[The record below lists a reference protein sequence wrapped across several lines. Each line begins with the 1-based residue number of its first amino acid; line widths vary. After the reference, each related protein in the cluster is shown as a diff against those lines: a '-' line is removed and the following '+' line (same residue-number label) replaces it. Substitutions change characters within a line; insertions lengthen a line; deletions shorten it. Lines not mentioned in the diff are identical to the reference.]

1 VASIPIAPLDLAA
14 PTRGRRLRRPGRPSL
29 GRSALARTEARWG
42 LIFIAPWLVGFF
54 AFTFLPMIASLI
66 FSVTNISLTQDEPL
80 RFVGLDNVARMLGD
94 TQTWESLAVTFK
106 FAAFNL
112 PIAIVIPFAVALV
125 LNSRYLRGVGIFRT
139 LFFLPYVIPFV
150 SGVLAWQGMLNLE
163 TGWVNLFLKAIGVQN
178 PPNWLQDTTLIYPTL
193 AFIGLWGI
201 GAGVIVN
208 LAGLKGIPSELYD
221 AARIDGAGWWAVLR
235 NVTLP
240 MMSPVIFDSLI
251 LGIVDVL
258 QYFLVPLVL
267 YNGTGEPGG
276 STLFFNLV
284 IYKQAFN
291 FQNFSYGAALAWLL
305 FAITLAITLVVFKTS
320 RRWVYYA
327 GER

>member
-1 VASIPIAPLDLAA
+1 LAA
-14 PTRGRRLRRPGRPSL
+14 VPIQPVIPSPAGRRFRLRRPSL
-29 GRSALARTEARWG
+29 GKSALSRHEARWG
-42 LIFIAPWLVGFF
+42 LIFLSPWLLGFL
-54 AFTFLPMIASLI
+54 AFTLFPMIASLV
-66 FSVTNISLTQDEPL
+66 FSVTNITLAQDQPL
-80 RFVGLDNVARMLGD
+80 RFVGLENFQRMLAD
-94 TQTWESLAVTFK
+94 PQTWQSLGVTFR

-112 PIAIVIPFAVALV
+112 PIAIVIPFVVALV

-139 LFFLPYVIPFV
+139 LFFMPYVIPFV
-150 SGVLAWQGMLNLE
+150 SGLLAWQGMLNLE
-163 TGWVNLFLKAIGVQN
+163 TGWVNEFLRLIGIQS
-178 PPNWLQDTTLIYPTL
+178 PPNWLQDQALIYPSL

-208 LAGLKGIPSELYD
+208 LAGLKGIPTELYD
-221 AARIDGAGWWAVLR
+221 AARIDGAGWWASLR

-240 MMSPVIFDSLI
+240 MMSPVIFYSLI

-291 FQNFSYGAALAWLL
+291 FQNFSYGATLAWLL
-305 FAITLAITLVVFKTS
+305 FGITLAITLIVFRTS

>member
-1 VASIPIAPLDLAA
+1 VAAIPLRQLDQTGA
-14 PTRGRRLRRPGRPSL
+14 RGRARRFFRRPSL
-29 GRSALARTEARWG
+29 GRSALARHEAKWG
-42 LIFIAPWLVGFF
+42 LIFLAPWIFGLF
-54 AFTFLPMIASLI
+54 AFTLLPMVASLI
-66 FSVTNISLTQDEPL
+66 FSLTNLSLEQAQPL
-80 RFVGLDNVARMLGD
+80 RFVGLDNFTRMFADHTTWDSLG
-94 TQTWESLAVTFK
+94 VTFR

-112 PIAIVIPFAVALV
+112 PIAIIIPFVVALV
-125 LNSRYLRGVGIFRT
+125 LNSKYLRGVAIFRT

-163 TGWVNLFLKAIGVQN
+163 TGWVNEFLRLLGVQN
-178 PPNWLQDTTLIYPTL
+178 PPNWLQDQTLIYPSL

-208 LAGLKGIPSELYD
+208 LAGLRGIPTELYD
-221 AARIDGAGWWAVLR
+221 AARIDGAGWWATLR
-235 NVTLP
+235 NVTVP
-240 MMSPVIFDSLI
+240 MMSPVIFYSLI

-276 STLFFNLV
+276 STLFFNLLL
-284 IYKQAFN
+284 YKQAFN
-291 FQNFSYGAALAWLL
+291 FQNYAYGATLAWLL
-305 FAITLAITLVVFKTS
+305 FGITLAITLIVFRTS

>member
-1 VASIPIAPLDLAA
+1 VASIPIRPSDL
-14 PTRGRRLRRPGRPSL
+14 PSPGRAGRLTLRRPSL
-29 GRSALARTEARWG
+29 GRSALARKEARWG
-42 LIFIAPWLVGFF
+42 FLFIAPWIVGFL
-54 AFTFLPMIASLI
+54 AFTLLPMAASLVLM
-66 FSVTNISLTQDEPL
+66 VTNVRLDQAEPI
-80 RFVGLDNVARMLGD
+80 RFVGLDNIAAMLAD
-94 TQTWESLAVTFK
+94 HTTWDSLAVTFR

-112 PIAIVIPFAVALV
+112 PIAIVIPFVVALV
-125 LNSRYLRGVGIFRT
+125 LNSRYLRAVGLFRT

-163 TGWVNLFLKAIGVQN
+163 TGWVNGFLRLIGVDN
-178 PPNWLQDTTLIYPTL
+178 PPNWLQDQTLIYPSL

-208 LAGLKGIPSELYD
+208 LAGLRGIPTELYD
-221 AARIDGAGWWAVLR
+221 AARIDGAGPWATLR
-235 NVTLP
+235 NVTIP
-240 MMSPVIFDSLI
+240 MMSPVIFYSLI

-284 IYKQAFN
+284 LYKQAFN
-291 FQNFSYGAALAWLL
+291 FNNYSYGATLGWLL
-305 FAITLAITLVVFKTS
+305 FVITLAITLVVFRSS
-320 RRWVYYA
+320 RRWVYAA
-327 GER
+327 GDR

>member
-1 VASIPIAPLDLAA
+1 LASIPLLSAERTGAPA
-14 PTRGRRLRRPGRPSL
+14 RGRRVFRRPSL
-29 GRSALARTEARWG
+29 GRSAIARTEAKWG
-42 LIFIAPWLVGFF
+42 LIFLAPWIVGFL
-54 AFTFLPMIASLI
+54 AFTLIPMVAALI
-66 FSVTNISLTQDEPL
+66 FSLTNLSLEQAQPL
-80 RFVGLDNVARMLGD
+80 RFVGLENFIRMLGD
-94 TQTWESLAVTFK
+94 HTTWDSLAVTFR

-112 PIAIVIPFAVALV
+112 PIAIIIPFVVALV
-125 LNSRYLRGVGIFRT
+125 LNSRYLRAVGLFRT

-163 TGWVNLFLKAIGVQN
+163 TGWVNVFLRMIGVQD
-178 PPNWLQDTTLIYPTL
+178 PPNWLQNEALIYPSL

-208 LAGLKGIPSELYD
+208 LAGLKGIPTELYD
-221 AARIDGAGWWAVLR
+221 AARIDGAGWWASLR

-240 MMSPVIFDSLI
+240 MMSPVIFYSLI

-276 STLFFNLV
+276 ATLFFNLV

-291 FQNFSYGAALAWLL
+291 FYNVAYGATLAWLL
-305 FAITLAITLVVFKTS
+305 FGITLGITLVVFRTS

>member
-1 VASIPIAPLDLAA
+1 VAAIPLQPLEQFDRRAG
-14 PTRGRRLRRPGRPSL
+14 GRRFFRRPSL
-29 GRSALARTEARWG
+29 GRSALARHEAKWG
-42 LIFIAPWLVGFF
+42 LIFLAPWIFGFF
-54 AFTFLPMIASLI
+54 AFTVIPLIASLL
-66 FSVTNISLTQDEPL
+66 FSLTNLSLEQTQPL
-80 RFVGLDNVARMLGD
+80 RFVGLDNFVRMLGD
-94 TQTWESLAVTFK
+94 HTTWDSLAVTFR

-112 PIAIVIPFAVALV
+112 PIAIVVPFVVALV
-125 LNSRYLRGVGIFRT
+125 LNSRYLRATGLFRT

-163 TGWVNLFLKAIGVQN
+163 TGWVNEFLRLLGVKD
-178 PPNWLQDTTLIYPTL
+178 PPNWLQDTSLIYPSL

-208 LAGLKGIPSELYD
+208 LAGLKGIPTELYD
-221 AARIDGAGWWAVLR
+221 AARIDGAGFWASLR

-240 MMSPVIFDSLI
+240 MMSPVIFYSLI

-276 STLFFNLV
+276 STLFFNLL

-291 FQNFSYGAALAWLL
+291 FQNYAYGATLAWLL
-305 FAITLAITLVVFKTS
+305 FGITLVITLLVFRTS

>member
-1 VASIPIAPLDLAA
+1 MAAIPLQPLDRSAR
-14 PTRGRRLRRPGRPSL
+14 PTRRRIFRRPTL
-29 GRSALARTEARWG
+29 GRSALARTEAKWG
-42 LIFIAPWLVGFF
+42 LLFLSPWLIGFV
-54 AFTFLPMIASLI
+54 AFTLLPMIASLV
-66 FSVTNISLTQDEPL
+66 FSVTNLSLEQRQPL
-80 RFVGLDNVARMLGD
+80 RFVGLDNYVAMLSD
-94 TQTWESLAVTFK
+94 HTTWDSLAVTFR

-112 PIAIVIPFAVALV
+112 PIALVIPFVVALI
-125 LNSRYLRGVGIFRT
+125 LNSRYLRGAGIFRT

-163 TGWVNLFLKAIGVQN
+163 TGWVNGFLRLLGVQD
-178 PPNWLQDTTLIYPTL
+178 PPNWLQDTSLIYPSL

-208 LAGLKGIPSELYD
+208 LAGLKGIPTELYD
-221 AARIDGAGWWAVLR
+221 AARIDGAGWWATLR

-240 MMSPVIFDSLI
+240 MMSPVIFYSLI

-276 STLFFNLV
+276 TTLFFNLLL
-284 IYKQAFN
+284 YKQAFN
-291 FQNFSYGAALAWLL
+291 FQQYAYGATLAWLL
-305 FAITLAITLVVFKTS
+305 FAITLAITLVVFRTS

-327 GER
+327 GERS

>member
-1 VASIPIAPLDLAA
+1 VASIPIQPIEL
-14 PTRGRRLRRPGRPSL
+14 PRSGRARRWRLRRPSL
-29 GRSALARTEARWG
+29 GRTALARKEARWG
-42 LIFIAPWLVGFF
+42 FTFIAPWIIGFL
-54 AFTFLPMIASLI
+54 AFTLIPMVASLV
-66 FSVTNISLTQDEPL
+66 FMVTNLRLDQTDPV
-80 RFVGLDNVARMLGD
+80 RFVGLDNIARMLGD
-94 TQTWESLAVTFK
+94 HTTWDSLAVTFR

-112 PIAIVIPFAVALV
+112 PIAIVVPFVVALV
-125 LNSRYLRGVGIFRT
+125 LNSRYLRAVGLFRT

-163 TGWVNLFLKAIGVQN
+163 TGWVNAFLRLIGVQN
-178 PPNWLQDTTLIYPTL
+178 PPNWLQDTTLVYPSL

-208 LAGLKGIPSELYD
+208 LAGLRGIPTELYD
-221 AARIDGAGWWAVLR
+221 AARIDGAGFWATLR
-235 NVTLP
+235 NVTIP
-240 MMSPVIFDSLI
+240 MMSPVIFYSLI

-284 IYKQAFN
+284 LYKQAFN
-291 FQNFSYGAALAWLL
+291 FQNYSYGATLAWLL
-305 FAITLAITLVVFKTS
+305 FVITLTITILVFRTS
-320 RRWVYYA
+320 RRWVYAA
-327 GER
+327 GDR

>member
-1 VASIPIAPLDLAA
+1 LAA
-14 PTRGRRLRRPGRPSL
+14 VPIQPVIPPGNGRRFRLRRPSL
-29 GRSALARTEARWG
+29 GKSALSRHEARWG
-42 LIFIAPWLVGFF
+42 LIFLSPWLLGFL
-54 AFTFLPMIASLI
+54 AFTLFPMIASLV
-66 FSVTNISLTQDEPL
+66 FSVTNITLAQDQPL
-80 RFVGLDNVARMLGD
+80 RFVGLENFQRMLAD
-94 TQTWESLAVTFK
+94 PQTWQSLGVTFR

-112 PIAIVIPFAVALV
+112 PIAIVIPFVVALV

-139 LFFLPYVIPFV
+139 LFFMPYVIPFV
-150 SGVLAWQGMLNLE
+150 SGLLAWQGMLNLE
-163 TGWVNLFLKAIGVQN
+163 TGWVNEFLRLIGIQN
-178 PPNWLQDTTLIYPTL
+178 PPNWLQDQALIYPSL

-208 LAGLKGIPSELYD
+208 LAGLKGIPTELYD
-221 AARIDGAGWWAVLR
+221 AARIDGAGWWASLR

-240 MMSPVIFDSLI
+240 MMSPVIFYSLI

-291 FQNFSYGAALAWLL
+291 FQNFSYGATLAWLL
-305 FAITLAITLVVFKTS
+305 FGITLAITLIVFQTS

>member
-1 VASIPIAPLDLAA
+1 MAAIGVQPLEALDRRAG
-14 PTRGRRLRRPGRPSL
+14 GRRFFRRPSL
-29 GRSALARTEARWG
+29 GRSALARHEAKWG
-42 LIFIAPWLVGFF
+42 LIFLAPWIFGFF
-54 AFTFLPMIASLI
+54 AFTLIPIIASLI
-66 FSVTNISLTQDEPL
+66 FSLTNLSLEQTQPL
-80 RFVGLDNVARMLGD
+80 RFVGLDNFVSMLGD
-94 TQTWESLAVTFK
+94 HTTWDSLAVTFR

-112 PIAIVIPFAVALV
+112 PIAIVVPFVVALV
-125 LNSRYLRGVGIFRT
+125 LNSRYLRGTGLFRT

-163 TGWVNLFLKAIGVQN
+163 TGWVNEFLRMIGVQN
-178 PPNWLQDTTLIYPTL
+178 PPNWLQDTTLIYPSL

-208 LAGLKGIPSELYD
+208 LAGLKGIPTELYD
-221 AARIDGAGWWAVLR
+221 AARIDGAGWWASLR

-240 MMSPVIFDSLI
+240 MMSPVIFYSLI

-276 STLFFNLV
+276 STLFFNLLL
-284 IYKQAFN
+284 YKQAFN
-291 FQNFSYGAALAWLL
+291 FQNYAYGATLAWLL
-305 FAITLAITLVVFKTS
+305 FAITLAITLIVFRTS

>member
-1 VASIPIAPLDLAA
+1 MAAIPLQPLDSIDRRAG
-14 PTRGRRLRRPGRPSL
+14 GRRFFRRPSL
-29 GRSALARTEARWG
+29 GRSALARTEAKWG
-42 LIFIAPWLVGFF
+42 LIFLAPWIFGFF
-54 AFTFLPMIASLI
+54 AFTLIPLAASLI
-66 FSVTNISLTQDEPL
+66 YSVTNLSLEQTQPL
-80 RFVGLDNVARMLGD
+80 KFVGLDNFVRMLGD
-94 TQTWESLAVTFK
+94 HNTWDSLAVTFR
-106 FAAFNL
+106 FAALNL
-112 PIAIVIPFAVALV
+112 PIALVIPFVVALV
-125 LNSRYLRGVGIFRT
+125 LNSRYLRGTGIFRT

-163 TGWVNLFLKAIGVQN
+163 TGWVNEFLRLIGVQN
-178 PPNWLQDTTLIYPTL
+178 PPNWLQDTTLIYPSL

-208 LAGLKGIPSELYD
+208 LAGLRGIPTELYD
-221 AARIDGAGWWAVLR
+221 AARIDGAGWWATLR

-240 MMSPVIFDSLI
+240 MMSPVIFYSLI

-276 STLFFNLV
+276 STLFFNLLL
-284 IYKQAFN
+284 YKQAFQFYN
-291 FQNFSYGAALAWLL
+291 YGYAASLAWLL
-305 FAITLAITLVVFKTS
+305 FAITLAITLLVFRTS

-327 GER
+327 GGR

>member
-1 VASIPIAPLDLAA
+1 LASIPVQPVRPPPAD
-14 PTRGRRLRRPGRPSL
+14 RRRWLRRPSL
-29 GRSALARTEARWG
+29 GKSALARHEARWG
-42 LIFIAPWLVGFF
+42 LIFLSPWLVGFV
-54 AFTFLPMIASLI
+54 AFTFLPLIASLG
-66 FSVTNISLTQDEPL
+66 FSLTNISLAQDRPL
-80 RFVGLDNVARMLGD
+80 RFVGLDNFVTMLGRSE
-94 TQTWESLAVTFK
+94 TWESLAVTFR

-112 PIAIVIPFAVALV
+112 PIAIVVPFVVALA

-150 SGVLAWQGMLNLE
+150 SGLLAWQGMLNLE
-163 TGWVNLFLKAIGVQN
+163 TGWVNEFLRLIGIQN
-178 PPNWLQDTTLIYPTL
+178 PPNWLQDQSLIYPSL

-240 MMSPVIFDSLI
+240 MMSPVIFYSLI

-276 STLFFNLV
+276 ATLFFNLV

-291 FQNFSYGAALAWLL
+291 FQNFSYGATLAWML
-305 FAITLAITLVVFKTS
+305 FGITLAITLVVFRTS